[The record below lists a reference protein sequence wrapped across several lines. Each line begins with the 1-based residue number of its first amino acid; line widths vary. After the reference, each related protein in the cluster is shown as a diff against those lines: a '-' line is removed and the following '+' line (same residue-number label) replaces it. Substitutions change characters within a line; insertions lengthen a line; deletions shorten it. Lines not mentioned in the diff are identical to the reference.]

1 MSISFKC
8 TFLPSVLNKNKN
20 KNALTEYRGH
30 SKHGSPFFFGLGH
43 GVLVLYF
50 YVYVETKFFFNNSNL
65 KNLVDVRYFN
75 DNGKWIICVSE
86 GFILCLIFFFFCC
99 SPLLFRNVSFR
110 AESRYLRFSMMQQ
123 FLLCLTRIRSWLL
136 LLIWSGKSFL
146 PKKSHAFLTDSKFR
160 L

>member
-75 DNGKWIICVSE
+75 DNGK
-86 GFILCLIFFFFCC
+86 
-99 SPLLFRNVSFR
+99 
-110 AESRYLRFSMMQQ
+110 
-123 FLLCLTRIRSWLL
+123 
-136 LLIWSGKSFL
+136 
-146 PKKSHAFLTDSKFR
+146 
-160 L
+160 